1 MESVVGTPRYNPS
14 SVSDSVRAVIE
25 HTGKLREA
33 NTMSEVAKDIKENQP
48 TEVFSEDAEKINQ
61 TKNETMRTQSSSIEK
76 MFGKSGITAQ
86 DFERKLDNNKNE
98 ELSTDNGLTIF
109 ASFSMPDYVLTD
121 LIKTASE
128 NNARVVFRGLKDGV
142 ENLIQMQVVL
152 RNYIANA
159 KIKNEPLVTL
169 DPESFTQYSVKEVPT
184 MVYKK
189 DDKTY
194 KISGSINIKY
204 FMKQMKKT

>member
-1 MESVVGTPRYNPS
+1 
-14 SVSDSVRAVIE
+14 
-25 HTGKLREA
+25 
-33 NTMSEVAKDIKENQP
+33 
-48 TEVFSEDAEKINQ
+48 
-61 TKNETMRTQSSSIEK
+61 MRTQSSNVEK

-109 ASFSMPDYVLTD
+109 ASFSMPDYVLID

-128 NNARVVFRGLKDGV
+128 NNARVVFRGLKEGV

-152 RNYIANA
+152 RDYISKA
-159 KIKNEPLVTL
+159 KIKKEPLVTL

-184 MVYKK
+184 MVYRK

-204 FMKQMKKT
+204 FMKQIEENPEKQPSRFQPKHSL